1 MASSAARRHMSTLLR
16 PKVVSDYQAA
26 RVSQER
32 LKWKAYTVLTWV
44 VTLGA
49 GFFMSMQEHSGVPGS
64 GDHALRNY
72 QRWVRQTWE
81 DVVLG
86 ASGSKP
92 TAPVA
97 QSQTASET
105 VRAPEE
111 SGGDAKRLA

>member
-1 MASSAARRHMSTLLR
+1 MAYNAARRQMSTLLR

-32 LKWKAYTVLTWV
+32 LKWKGFTVLTWV
-44 VTLGA
+44 VTIGA
-49 GFFMSMQEHSGVPGS
+49 GFFMSMQEHSGVPGT

-86 ASGSKP
+86 VGGSKP
-92 TAPVA
+92 AAPVV
-97 QSQTASET
+97 QRQTAGDAAH
-105 VRAPEE
+105 APEE
-111 SGGDAKRLA
+111 SGADAKRLA